1 MPALSDPR
9 LWIGDTE
16 QGPLPKTSVRA
27 RSLLRWRA
35 LGGPCW
41 SHGPVGDGVRY
52 DEERVFK
59 RSALIAVPIDARAQH
74 RPDEPR
80 YRYEPFAGLED
91 DFRLGDEIFERVVQD
106 YNLNDLA
113 I

>member
-1 MPALSDPR
+1 M
-9 LWIGDTE
+9 
-16 QGPLPKTSVRA
+16 
-27 RSLLRWRA
+27 
-35 LGGPCW
+35 
-41 SHGPVGDGVRY
+41 RY